1 MKKGKEVNGM
11 VYIKQLF
18 FIFMF
23 SFFGEV
29 VSMILPFSV
38 PGSVAG
44 MILMFIALHF
54 NLLKIERVEEA
65 GDWLVNNMAI
75 FFVPAGIGLMTN
87 FDIIGA
93 IWWQLLIIVCVSAT
107 LMMWF
112 VGFIVQF
119 FMNRTSNSKEGARL

>member
-1 MKKGKEVNGM
+1 M

-93 IWWQLLIIVCVSAT
+93 IWWQLLIIVGLSAT

-112 VGFIVQF
+112 VGFVVQF
-119 FMNRTSNSKEGARL
+119 VMNRTSNTKGEAKV

>member
-1 MKKGKEVNGM
+1 M

>member
-1 MKKGKEVNGM
+1 M

-93 IWWQLLIIVCVSAT
+93 IWWQLLIIVGVSAT

-119 FMNRTSNSKEGARL
+119 VMNRTSNSKEGARL